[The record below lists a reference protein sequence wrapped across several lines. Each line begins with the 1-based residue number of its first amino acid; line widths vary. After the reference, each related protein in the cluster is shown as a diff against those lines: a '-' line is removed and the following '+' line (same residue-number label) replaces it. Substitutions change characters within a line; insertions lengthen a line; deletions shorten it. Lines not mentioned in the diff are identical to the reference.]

1 MTHVQPVS
9 SESELLIAVDSNDR
23 EIGTVSKAMAH
34 DGEGILHRAFSIF
47 LFNDK
52 GEVLLQQRSAE
63 KRLWPMFW
71 SNTCCSH
78 PRAGEDM
85 PTATVRRLE
94 QELGMQSDLTYM
106 FKFQYQA
113 KFGPEGSENELC
125 SVFIGRAI
133 DAPQIHPGE
142 IAAVK
147 WVAPETITDE
157 LAEDTDGK
165 RYTPWFKM
173 EWKRLTTEFADQLRA
188 FRQAD

>member
-1 MTHVQPVS
+1 VEAVS
-9 SESELLIAVDSNDR
+9 SENEKLIAVDSNDR
-23 EIGTVSKAMAH
+23 ELGFISKAAAH
-34 DGEGILHRAFSIF
+34 DGEGTLHRAFSIF

-63 KRLWPMFW
+63 KRLWPMYW

-85 PTATVRRLE
+85 ETATVRRLE
-94 QELGMQSDLTYM
+94 QELGMQSDLTYV

-113 KFGPEGSENELC
+113 KFGPQGSEHELC
-125 SVFIGRAI
+125 SVYIGKAV
-133 DAPQIHPGE
+133 DDPQIHPLE

-147 WVAPETITDE
+147 WVPADEITRE
-157 LAEDTDGK
+157 LEADTEGK

-173 EWKRLTTEFADQLRA
+173 EWKRLNAEFADKLAAFKRA
-188 FRQAD
+188 